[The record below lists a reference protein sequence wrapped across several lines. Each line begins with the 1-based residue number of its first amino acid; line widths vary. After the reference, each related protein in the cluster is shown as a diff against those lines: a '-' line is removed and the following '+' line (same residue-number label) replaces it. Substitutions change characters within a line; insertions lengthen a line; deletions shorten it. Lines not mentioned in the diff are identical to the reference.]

1 MQSVSI
7 RPANSTRRHMST
19 PPVTLVR
26 RAGSGYVGRGS
37 NPEDVTN
44 PNTLSEIAQRVGS
57 AAMASAF
64 SSLAVAFAANADVGV
79 KLGSDAGGLVFEP
92 ATVEIAKGESV
103 VWTNNAGFP
112 HNIVFDEDAIPAG
125 ENAEKLSREDYLN
138 APGEQFKMKFNTP
151 GTYEYYCEP
160 HQGAGMKGKVIVK

>member
-1 MQSVSI
+1 MPNQARSQAD
-7 RPANSTRRHMST
+7 PAWGRMPT
-19 PPVTLVR
+19 PPRNPASSRTTLVR

-57 AAMASAF
+57 AAMASACA
-64 SSLAVAFAANADVGV
+64 SLAVALAANADVGV
-79 KLGSDAGGLVFEP
+79 KLGSDSGGLVFEP

-112 HNIVFDEDAIPAG
+112 HNIVFDEDAIPSG
-125 ENAEKLSREDYLN
+125 ENAEKLSREDLLN
-138 APGEQFKMKFNTP
+138 APGEQFKMQFNTP
-151 GTYEYYCEP
+151 GPTSTTASP
-160 HQGAGMKGKVIVK
+160 TGALA